1 MAVTI
6 TKTLDDIDFDAV
18 AEILNATMNE
28 GYINQDFTNITDE
41 EKEAA
46 YAQAFN
52 LVNQGEF
59 EGAKKLFEFLCYL
72 DQFGAKF
79 WLGLGICRQQLK
91 LYEPATQA
99 YAMAGL
105 LDMHN
110 PMPALRAAE
119 CYLAL
124 GRLEEAESGLTAA
137 LHWAGDKAEYG
148 QVRERATTLME
159 ALKRRTGAS

>member
-1 MAVTI
+1 MARAV
-6 TKTLDDIDFDAV
+6 KTLDDIDLDVV
-18 AEILNATMNE
+18 AEIVNAVMYE

-52 LVNQGEF
+52 LVNQGQF
-59 EGAKKLFEFLCYL
+59 ETAKHVFQFLCYL
-72 DQFGAKF
+72 DQYGAKF
-79 WLGLGICRQQLK
+79 WMGLGICRQQLK
-91 LYEPATQA
+91 DFAGACQA
-99 YAMAGL
+99 YAMAGF
-105 LDMHN
+105 LDMEN

-137 LHWAGDKAEYG
+137 LHWAGDKPQYAT
-148 QVRERATTLME
+148 VRSRATALME
-159 ALKRRTGAS
+159 GLKRRMEAR